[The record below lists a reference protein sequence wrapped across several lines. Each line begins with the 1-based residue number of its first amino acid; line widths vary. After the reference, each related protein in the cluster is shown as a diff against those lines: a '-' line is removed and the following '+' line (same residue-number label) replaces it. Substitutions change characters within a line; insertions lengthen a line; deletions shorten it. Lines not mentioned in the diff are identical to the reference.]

1 MKAVRAKRA
10 EREKVAGA
18 TRLREENQK
27 SSEIAAQQTAGQPNL
42 IADLASDGK
51 ATDEELSHSEDAT
64 MIENPSQTTTD
75 IPSQSGD
82 VSEVQ
87 IGSKPTRDENAMDV
101 TEHHQDASEKLGLQ
115 AEVEQPAQAETSAEE
130 IIEPREV
137 SMNLPIVD
145 GALETPTTANLRDAH
160 FDSMFNDTELAG
172 GTDSIDFLDFSAEG
186 DIGQDLLNENT
197 FRNMTAGTDGFSNLN
212 TAPNEDI
219 NTLLPGLDNF
229 VNASDNFMM
238 DIPANTS
245 SSQTQETTKS
255 SVDAAGTAPIESSFD
270 DMFDF
275 GSGDIDMGGTDGDMG
290 DDNAS
295 IGDFGEF
302 ENWFK

>member
-10 EREKVAGA
+10 EREKLAGA

-27 SSEIAAQQTAGQPNL
+27 SFEIAAQQSASQPKL
-42 IADLASDGK
+42 GTDLESDGK
-51 ATDEELSHSEDAT
+51 VANPELSRSEDAS
-64 MIENPSQTTTD
+64 MIENPSQTTKA

-87 IGSKPTRDENAMDV
+87 IGSKPIRDQNAMNV
-101 TEHHQDASEKLGLQ
+101 TEHHQDASENLGLQ

-130 IIEPREV
+130 TIVPQEV
-137 SMNLPIVD
+137 SMSLPIVD

-197 FRNMTAGTDGFSNLN
+197 FGNMTAGTDGFSSLN
-212 TAPNEDI
+212 TTSNEDI

-245 SSQTQETTKS
+245 SSQAQETTKS
-255 SVDAAGTAPIESSFD
+255 SADAAGTAPMESSFD